1 MQLPF
6 ILASRNLFSDK
17 LRSTSTVV
25 GIVFSI
31 VLVLVQMG
39 LYLGFRQMVTAILDH
54 ADADLWVVSKDV
66 QSFEDLSLISTALE
80 RKVAAIT
87 GVERASPVVIGF
99 SDWRTPA
106 GKMTP
111 VIVVG
116 SDLAARVL
124 QPWNVVDGS
133 LTSLADQDSVAI
145 DHSYLSRLGV
155 GGPGDTAEIHG
166 KKVRIEAVTDGIRS
180 FTTTPYVFAD
190 LKRARSYLRLA
201 SNKASH
207 LAIKLKPG
215 ADADSVRQEISK
227 IAGDADILSTEEF
240 KARSREFWLFGTG
253 AGAALFAGALLGVI
267 VGTVIVAQTLYSSTK
282 DHIGE
287 FATLRAM
294 GCSKSYI
301 YNVIR
306 YQAWISAGI
315 GFLIASGI
323 GAAVYRLTAD
333 SALPIVITPELLAGL
348 FVLTVVMCTLSATVA
363 IVRVIR
369 LDPVAELTR

>member
-1 MQLPF
+1 MQLPL
-6 ILASRNLFSDK
+6 ILAWRNLFSDK

-66 QSFEDLSLISTALE
+66 QSFEDLSLINPALE

-87 GVERASPVVIGF
+87 GVERASPVIIGF

-106 GKMTP
+106 GKRTP

-124 QPWNVVDGS
+124 QPWNVVEGS
-133 LTSLADQDSVAI
+133 LTALAGPGSVAV
-145 DHSYLSRLGV
+145 DRSYFSRLGV

-190 LKRARSYLRLA
+190 LKRAHSYLGLA
-201 SNKASH
+201 SNKS
-207 LAIKLKPG
+207 
-215 ADADSVRQEISK
+215 
-227 IAGDADILSTEEF
+227 AGD
-240 KARSREFWLFGTG
+240 
-253 AGAALFAGALLGVI
+253 
-267 VGTVIVAQTLYSSTK
+267 
-282 DHIGE
+282 
-287 FATLRAM
+287 
-294 GCSKSYI
+294 
-301 YNVIR
+301 
-306 YQAWISAGI
+306 QA
-315 GFLIASGI
+315 
-323 GAAVYRLTAD
+323 
-333 SALPIVITPELLAGL
+333 
-348 FVLTVVMCTLSATVA
+348 
-363 IVRVIR
+363 
-369 LDPVAELTR
+369 